1 MHLKSTTLIFAA
13 ALMLTGA
20 PVFADACD
28 YRPSRLLGED
38 NSKVALG
45 AAGGLGASGA
55 IGTGVFG
62 MYTLVN
68 AGSGLTMLG
77 STMVGASGAGTVG
90 IIAGTGGAVG
100 AAGAVI
106 LNPFVWIP
114 AAIVGVGGGGFE
126 ATCAFFID
134 ERITDYA
141 DVLAVMK
148 NFELTADP
156 KYFSLVEGAMKPFI
170 RLADSEGTVSSY
182 NVEDLYIVDGMLKN
196 RDFGPNTK
204 IGRVVLLSNEGQKD

>member
-38 NSKVALG
+38 KSKVALG

-148 NFELTADP
+148 SFELTADP
-156 KYFSLVEGAMKPFI
+156 KYFILVEGAMKPFI
-170 RLADSEGTVSSY
+170 RLADSEGTISSY